1 MLRSHCESDT
11 CILCPSGVER
21 CSHYGV
27 GWKLCFPLRVY
38 LTNLVP
44 RDSHL
49 PAPDPG
55 NMVDTSLDKI
65 SRLGITQKLPRSYRK
80 RNCKRKRMAK
90 IVKD

>member
-1 MLRSHCESDT
+1 MLRSRCESDT

-21 CSHYGV
+21 CSHYGTEGTTRDLSV

-44 RDSHL
+44 IGSHL

-65 SRLGITQKLPRSYRK
+65 ARSVITQNYVEVTQKL
-80 RNCKRKRMAK
+80 
-90 IVKD
+90 